1 MTDLKRYR
9 MFIDGRWVD
18 AEDGKTFE
26 SVNPANGR
34 PWAVFPSATAKDTDR
49 AVKAAHRAFEE
60 GPWAKL
66 TPTERGKLLRRL
78 AALMPAASEELGRI
92 ETIDTGKLFKETRWQ
107 ANRLAESYEFYA
119 GLADKVHGETLPI
132 DKPDVFVCTVREPLG
147 VIAAVVPWNSQ
158 LSLTAVKMGPALAAG
173 NTIVIKASEHAS
185 AAVLEFAKL
194 VEAAGFPPGVV
205 NVLTGFGEPCGR
217 ALTTHPLVARISFTG
232 GLTAA
237 RQVVQNSAENLA
249 QVSLEL
255 GGKSPVL
262 VFEDADLDSATSGVL
277 TGIFGASGQSCVAG
291 SRLYLQEKIA
301 DKLLTKLLDQA
312 KAIRIGDPLADD
324 TQMGPLATEGQRT
337 RIEAAVET
345 ATREGATVLHRRQA
359 AAPVQR
365 RLVLRAD
372 RRRLPG
378 TAPADRRYRA
388 VRAGAERAALQG
400 RGGRGSARQRHAVR
414 ARLRRLHQGCRPRH
428 AGGEADPLGHRLG
441 QHLSHGVRARPVWRL
456 QEQRLR
462 ARGRLPVDLRL
473 HPAEDDLGQQLDRAG
488 RQSLR
493 HALNDAE
500 PAEPER
506 SRPPAA
512 PRGPPARSLTAPPIA
527 PVLDPRVNGAI
538 PQIRG
543 GSSPVE
549 HGSAPSAVM
558 PR

>member
-78 AALMPAASEELGRI
+78 AQLMPAASEELGRI

-262 VFEDADLDSATSGVL
+262 VFDDADLDSATSGVL

-312 KAIRIGDPLADD
+312 RQIRIGDPLAED

-345 ATREGATVLHRRQA
+345 AKREGATVLH
-359 AAPVQR
+359 
-365 RLVLRAD
+365 
-372 RRRLPG
+372 
-378 TAPADRRYRA
+378 
-388 VRAGAERAALQG
+388 
-400 RGGRGSARQRHAVR
+400 GGK
-414 ARLRRLHQGCRPRH
+414 RPSRFND
-428 AGGEADPLGHRLG
+428 GWYYEPTVVDCP
-441 QHLSHGVRARPVWRL
+441 
-456 QEQRLR
+456 EQRLQI
-462 ARGRLPVDLRL
+462 VDTELF
-473 HPAEDDLGQQLDRAG
+473 G
-488 RQSLR
+488 
-493 HALNDAE
+493 
-500 PAEPER
+500 
-506 SRPPAA
+506 
-512 PRGPPARSLTAPPIA
+512 
-527 PVLDPRVNGAI
+527 PVLSVLRFKDEAEAVRLANDTQYGLASGIFTRDVGRAMRVAK
-538 PQIRG
+538 QIRSGIVWVNTYRMVSALAPFG
-543 GSSPVE
+543 GFKNSGYGREGGFQSIYDYTRPKTIWVSSSTEPV
-549 HGSAPSAVM
+549 ANPFVM
-558 PR
+558 R

>member
-78 AALMPAASEELGRI
+78 AQLMPAASEELGRI

-205 NVLTGFGEPCGR
+205 NVLTEIGR
-217 ALTTHPLVARISFTG
+217 AHV
-232 GLTAA
+232 
-237 RQVVQNSAENLA
+237 
-249 QVSLEL
+249 
-255 GGKSPVL
+255 
-262 VFEDADLDSATSGVL
+262 
-277 TGIFGASGQSCVAG
+277 
-291 SRLYLQEKIA
+291 
-301 DKLLTKLLDQA
+301 
-312 KAIRIGDPLADD
+312 
-324 TQMGPLATEGQRT
+324 
-337 RIEAAVET
+337 
-345 ATREGATVLHRRQA
+345 
-359 AAPVQR
+359 
-365 RLVLRAD
+365 
-372 RRRLPG
+372 
-378 TAPADRRYRA
+378 
-388 VRAGAERAALQG
+388 
-400 RGGRGSARQRHAVR
+400 
-414 ARLRRLHQGCRPRH
+414 
-428 AGGEADPLGHRLG
+428 
-441 QHLSHGVRARPVWRL
+441 
-456 QEQRLR
+456 
-462 ARGRLPVDLRL
+462 
-473 HPAEDDLGQQLDRAG
+473 
-488 RQSLR
+488 
-493 HALNDAE
+493 
-500 PAEPER
+500 
-506 SRPPAA
+506 
-512 PRGPPARSLTAPPIA
+512 
-527 PVLDPRVNGAI
+527 
-538 PQIRG
+538 
-543 GSSPVE
+543 
-549 HGSAPSAVM
+549 
-558 PR
+558 